1 VNIRKFFAV
10 FFITTALLFM
20 CVLGAGYAY
29 VSSLQIGEGG
39 EIAELDTHV
48 EKHERKNVL
57 VVGSDK
63 SGVLADVI
71 MIFSFSDEKDPV
83 NVVSIQRDTE
93 VMVDG
98 LSWKIN
104 STYQL
109 GLERFV
115 GIIKDITDIPIH
127 DYIVVNFKAVEN
139 VIDLLGGVDFD
150 VPQDMDYEDPF
161 QDLYIHLRGGYQHL
175 NGNQSLQLLRFRGYP
190 MADIQRTKVQRDFIM
205 AVFRQ
210 KVKPENIS
218 KIEPIFN
225 AISKN
230 IKSSLNINEVL
241 EYAGMAQ
248 GVEMNTYPMPCILN
262 GYGGVIV
269 DRANMYTLAQEHF
282 VYEESNMQVANTQE

>member
-1 VNIRKFFAV
+1 MNVRKFFKV
-10 FFITTALLFM
+10 FFITTTLLFLALFM
-20 CVLGAGYAY
+20 AGYTY
-29 VSSLQIGEGG
+29 ISNLNIGNVE
-39 EIAELDTHV
+39 EIAGLESHV

-57 VVGSDK
+57 VVGADK
-63 SGVLADVI
+63 SEVLADVI
-71 MIFSFSDEKDPV
+71 MIFSFSDEDDPV

-93 VMVDG
+93 VVVDG
-98 LSWKIN
+98 HSWKIN

-109 GLERFV
+109 GPERFLS
-115 GIIKDITDIPIH
+115 IIKDVTEIPIH

-190 MADIQRTKVQRDFIM
+190 MADIQRTQVQRDFIM
-205 AVFRQ
+205 ALFKQ
-210 KVKPENIS
+210 KAKAENIS

-230 IKSSLNINEVL
+230 IKSSLSVNEAL
-241 EYAGMAQ
+241 DYAKMAQ
-248 GVEMNTYPMPCILN
+248 GAQMNTYPMPCILN
-262 GYGGVIV
+262 SYGGVIV
-269 DRANMYTLAQEHF
+269 DRAGMYSLAQQHF
-282 VYEESNMQVANTQE
+282 IIEESNME

>member
-1 VNIRKFFAV
+1 MNIRKFFSV
-10 FFITTALLFM
+10 FFISTTLLFL
-20 CVLGAGYAY
+20 CVFAAAY
-29 VSSLQIGEGG
+29 VYVSGLQIGGGG
-39 EIAELDTHV
+39 EIAELDVHV

-71 MIFSFSDEKDPV
+71 MIFSFSDENDPV

-93 VMVDG
+93 VTVDG
-98 LSWKIN
+98 YSWKIN

-115 GIIKDITDIPIH
+115 SIVKDVTEIPIH

-139 VIDLLGGVDFD
+139 VIDLLGGVDFN
-150 VPQDMDYEDPF
+150 VPQDMDYEDPY

-175 NGNQSLQLLRFRGYP
+175 NGAKALQLLRFRGYP
-190 MADIQRTKVQRDFIM
+190 MADIQRTQVQRDFIM
-205 AVFRQ
+205 AVFEQ
-210 KVKPENIS
+210 KVKAENVS

-225 AISKN
+225 AVSKN
-230 IKSSLNINEVL
+230 IQSSLSVNEVL
-241 EYAGMAQ
+241 EYATMAQ
-248 GVEMNTYPMPCILN
+248 GVQMNTYPMPCILN

-269 DRANMYTLAQEHF
+269 DRAGMYELAQQHF
-282 VYEESNMQVANTQE
+282 IVEESNMEKEKE